1 MAPLAANSAPWF
13 STVHARVNDSDGGLS
28 RAPSVSY
35 NGVMRQLLGP
45 AIGLIAVCAGACA
58 SAPYTH
64 RSQFILVSESQ
75 ETALGADAYRQVLS
89 KEKVNNDPNI
99 NAVVREVGERIAR
112 VADRPDYKWQFTVID
127 APDTVNAFALP
138 GGKVAVYTGLL
149 PVAKDTAGLAAVLGH
164 EVGHAIAHHG
174 AERMSQAMGAQAIGT
189 VLAVGLSGTDPNS
202 ANAIMQLYGLGA
214 QVGVLLPW
222 SRTQESEADHIGLIL
237 MAKAGYD
244 PGAALA
250 LWQRMEKLE
259 GKGKNSAPPEFLSTH
274 PGYGTREQ
282 DIKTWLSESQRYYQP
297 NANAKVIPLPVP
309 SGK

>member
-1 MAPLAANSAPWF
+1 LLLARFLQYAAMRRLLRAPIGLAALVA
-13 STVHARVNDSDGGLS
+13 
-28 RAPSVSY
+28 
-35 NGVMRQLLGP
+35 
-45 AIGLIAVCAGACA
+45 ACA

-64 RSQFILVSESQ
+64 RSQLILVSESQ

-89 KEKVNNDPNI
+89 KAKVEHDPKI
-99 NAVVREVGERIAR
+99 NAIVHEVGERIAR
-112 VADRPDYKWQFTVID
+112 AADRPDYKWEFTVID

-149 PVAKDTAGLAAVLGH
+149 PVAHDTAGLAAVIGH

-174 AERMSQAMGAQAIGT
+174 AERMSQAMGAQALG
-189 VLAVGLSGTDPNS
+189 VALSVGLGGTSPQT

-237 MAKAGYD
+237 MAKAGYN
-244 PGAALA
+244 PEAALE

-259 GKGKNSAPPEFLSTH
+259 GKGSQPPEFLSTH
-274 PGYGTREQ
+274 PGYGTREH
-282 DIKTWLSESQRYYQP
+282 DIKAWLPEAERYFRP
-297 NANAKVIPLPVP
+297 DPDAKVILLPALP
-309 SGK
+309 SK